1 MDRHPAGQGGDGL
14 VADEARLRDDDL
26 IAGLHQSA
34 DAHVDGLTAAD
45 GDENFL
51 CRVVFQAHPAVE
63 VAGDLGPQ
71 LFQARVGSIAGAAM
85 LEAFDARL
93 TDGPGG
99 LEVGLADAEADA
111 LGHLGGEVEEFADA
125 GGAHGR
131 SGRRDQFIVIHHS
144 TVHSLSSIS
153 SS

>member
-1 MDRHPAGQGGDGL
+1 MEQLLKILEDN
-14 VADEARLRDDDL
+14 ARM
-26 IAGLHQSA
+26 S
-34 DAHVDGLTAAD
+34 
-45 GDENFL
+45 
-51 CRVVFQAHPAVE
+51 VE
-63 VAGDLGPQ
+63 D
-71 LFQARVGSIAGAAM
+71 IAAM
-85 LEAFDARL
+85 LETFDARL